1 MKVEKTMDT
10 IYLEEILEQKL
21 KDIPS
26 THKVGNLIKEKEIKE
41 WLISPQEVIIE
52 ALTYSI
58 TDQTLNRIIKA
69 IQKGIIED
77 LLYLKND
84 LILFTNYAIYI
95 YDNSLTPSQTI
106 EWWRTETVKYDRG
119 YFKFVDHFGSIIGT
133 IQASRFFPPTT
144 DEENSY
150 IYFAENLTNVA
161 FIATN
166 PLELVEKNKYE
177 DALKLIDFYIAIKP
191 TMELFSNRALIY
203 YYKTEKTPKNIKGLQ
218 KALTQIEITLEQ
230 YKENKECWKLN
241 KYKGHILEL
250 MGKIT
255 DSRNAYMEALV
266 EAPEEQ
272 KYKLQN
278 MIRELEETH
287 ADYWDNYVLK
297 VPYKERKYIMLV
309 EDSKIK
315 NCAVSGITI
324 FNSSNVPNCINF
336 YDNMPLNNELYVGH
350 PYNPSVYIPY
360 NQAEDILFQDKIQEF
375 CYILQQLGAEE
386 ITITCLKGQKI
397 NETNNKKEELE
408 VAANAGRF
416 GNASLNI
423 DSSTS
428 NLMDRT
434 SHEQYDVKYV
444 YDPIDMPE
452 MPSETIWYQNQPK
465 WQRLVQSRIDGNTLE
480 YTECISSKLTFFTSS
495 SEKEDIKAKLKV
507 LMANIEGR
515 SYEEEEKQLKEET
528 ETIWRVSVKFRSKK
542 LLQEKSL
549 SRNTISST
557 LTDKEKEFLN
567 EVRFCIE
574 DDGIIDN
581 SEQIFL
587 NKTKEKLG
595 LTEERAKELQESI
608 LKPQFTE
615 NEKEY
620 INALSELMI
629 DGQIP
634 ESAQRIVERFRN
646 LYEID
651 EQRAN
656 EIEKK
661 YAHGL

>member
-1 MKVEKTMDT
+1 MGGIEISKEDIRNTKER
-10 IYLEEILEQKL
+10 LGPKEE
-21 KDIPS
+21 
-26 THKVGNLIKEKEIKE
+26 
-41 WLISPQEVIIE
+41 
-52 ALTYSI
+52 
-58 TDQTLNRIIKA
+58 IIKA
-69 IQKGIIED
+69 FG
-77 LLYLKND
+77 LNLFSFSVSL
-84 LILFTNYAIYI
+84 LFTNYAIYI
-95 YDNSLTPSQTI
+95 KDIQNKTEDIIRWWEITKVSYENEHFMFFNSEGKNFKNINVRTFFPKEISIYTGVGFSMVLTSVASIAPNPLQLAQENKYSEAIEAVNYYITI
-106 EWWRTETVKYDRG
+106 ESSIELYVTRAFIYYDR
-119 YFKFVDHFGSIIGT
+119 
-133 IQASRFFPPTT
+133 
-144 DEENSY
+144 
-150 IYFAENLTNVA
+150 
-161 FIATN
+161 
-166 PLELVEKNKYE
+166 
-177 DALKLIDFYIAIKP
+177 AIK
-191 TMELFSNRALIY
+191 SNDNKNLLQEALTEI
-203 YYKTEKTPKNIKGLQ
+203 EKTIDHCKDH
-218 KALTQIEITLEQ
+218 E
-230 YKENKECWKLN
+230 ECWKLH

-250 MGKIT
+250 MDKIT
-255 DSRNAYMEALV
+255 DSRNAYMRSLA

-278 MIRELEETH
+278 MIREFEEAN
-287 ADYWDNYVLK
+287 ADLWDNYILR

-309 EDSKIK
+309 EDSNIK
-315 NCAVSGITI
+315 KCAVSGITI

-386 ITITCLKGQKI
+386 ITITSLKGRKI

-465 WQRLVQSRIDGNTLE
+465 WQRLAQSRIDGNTLE

-515 SYEEEEKQLKEET
+515 SYEEEEKQLREET

-542 LLQEKSL
+542 LLQEKSQ

-557 LTDKEKEFLN
+557 LTYKEKEFLN

-587 NKTKEKLG
+587 NKTREKLG
-595 LTEERAKELQESI
+595 LTEERAKELQESL

-620 INALSELMI
+620 INALSELMT

>member
-1 MKVEKTMDT
+1 MDT
-10 IYLEEILEQKL
+10 TSLTKRLKIEIDGCPSLGGNEISKEDIRNTKERLGPKEE
-21 KDIPS
+21 
-26 THKVGNLIKEKEIKE
+26 
-41 WLISPQEVIIE
+41 
-52 ALTYSI
+52 
-58 TDQTLNRIIKA
+58 IIKA
-69 IQKGIIED
+69 FG
-77 LLYLKND
+77 LNLFSFSVSL
-84 LILFTNYAIYI
+84 LFTNYAIYI
-95 YDNSLTPSQTI
+95 KDIQNKTEDIIRWWEITKVSYENEHFMFFNSEGKNFKNINVRTFFPKEISIYTGVGFSGDLTSVASIAPNPLQLAQENKYSEAIEAVNYYITI
-106 EWWRTETVKYDRG
+106 ES
-119 YFKFVDHFGSIIGT
+119 SIELYVT
-133 IQASRFFPPTT
+133 R
-144 DEENSY
+144 
-150 IYFAENLTNVA
+150 A
-161 FIATN
+161 FIYYD
-166 PLELVEKNKYE
+166 K
-177 DALKLIDFYIAIKP
+177 AIK
-191 TMELFSNRALIY
+191 SNDNKNLLQEALTEI
-203 YYKTEKTPKNIKGLQ
+203 EKTIDYCKDH
-218 KALTQIEITLEQ
+218 E
-230 YKENKECWKLN
+230 ECWKLH
-241 KYKGHILEL
+241 KYKGHLLEL

-255 DSRNAYMEALV
+255 DSRNAYMKSLA

-272 KYKLQN
+272 KYELQN
-278 MIRELEETH
+278 RTTKLEEAN
-287 ADYWDNYVLK
+287 ADLWDNYILR

-386 ITITCLKGQKI
+386 ITITSLKGRKV
-397 NETNNKKEELE
+397 NEINNKKEELE

-444 YDPIDMPE
+444 YDPIDMPKV
-452 MPSETIWYQNQPK
+452 PSETIWYQNQSK
-465 WQRLVQSRIDGNTLE
+465 WQSIALSRIEGNTLE
-480 YTECISSKLTFFTSS
+480 CNECISSKSISFTTS

-515 SYEEEEKQLKEET
+515 SYKEEEKQLKEET

-542 LLQEKSL
+542 LLQEKSQ

-557 LTDKEKEFLN
+557 LTDTEKEFLN

-574 DDGIIDN
+574 DDGVIDN

-587 NKTKEKLG
+587 NKTREKFG
-595 LTEERAKELQESI
+595 LTEERAKELQESL

>member
-1 MKVEKTMDT
+1 MDVT
-10 IYLEEILEQKL
+10 
-21 KDIPS
+21 S
-26 THKVGNLIKEKEIKE
+26 LIKRLKLEIDGWPSFGGEKVNATDSLFKE
-41 WLISPQEVIIE
+41 AVDWKFSSREDVIGFFITNHSVLL
-52 ALTYSI
+52 LTS
-58 TDQTLNRIIKA
+58 
-69 IQKGIIED
+69 
-77 LLYLKND
+77 
-84 LILFTNYAIYI
+84 YAIYI
-95 YDNSLTPSQTI
+95 SEEKSEDDIIKWWEITKVSYENEHFMFFNSEGKNFKNINIRTFFPKGASMSTGVCFSEGLTSVASIAPNPLQLAQENKYSEATEAINYYITI
-106 EWWRTETVKYDRG
+106 DSSIELYVIRAFICYDRAI
-119 YFKFVDHFGSIIGT
+119 KSND
-133 IQASRFFPPTT
+133 
-144 DEENSY
+144 N
-150 IYFAENLTNVA
+150 ENL
-161 FIATN
+161 
-166 PLELVEKNKYE
+166 LQE
-177 DALKLIDFYIAIKP
+177 
-191 TMELFSNRALIY
+191 ALIEI
-203 YYKTEKTPKNIKGLQ
+203 EKTIDHCKDH
-218 KALTQIEITLEQ
+218 
-230 YKENKECWKLN
+230 KECWELH

-250 MGKIT
+250 MGKT
-255 DSRNAYMEALV
+255 TNSRNAYMKSLA

-272 KYKLQN
+272 KYELQN
-278 MIRELEETH
+278 RITKLEEAN
-287 ADYWDNYVLK
+287 ADLWDNYILR

-336 YDNMPLNNELYVGH
+336 YDNMPLSNELYVGH

-386 ITITCLKGQKI
+386 ITITSLKGQKI

-434 SHEQYDVKYV
+434 SHEQYDIKYV

-465 WQRLVQSRIDGNTLE
+465 WQRLAQSRIDGNTLE

-507 LMANIEGR
+507 LMANIEGK

-557 LTDKEKEFLN
+557 LTEKEKEFLN

-587 NKTKEKLG
+587 NKTREKFG
-595 LTEERAKELQESI
+595 LTEERAKELQESL

-634 ESAQRIVERFRN
+634 ESAQRIIERYRK
-646 LYEID
+646 LYEVSS
-651 EQRAN
+651 QRAEELELYIN
-656 EIEKK
+656 IK
-661 YAHGL
+661 

>member
-1 MKVEKTMDT
+1 MDT
-10 IYLEEILEQKL
+10 TSLTKRLKIEIDGWPSLGGIEISKEDIRNTKERLGPKEE
-21 KDIPS
+21 
-26 THKVGNLIKEKEIKE
+26 
-41 WLISPQEVIIE
+41 
-52 ALTYSI
+52 
-58 TDQTLNRIIKA
+58 IIKA
-69 IQKGIIED
+69 FG
-77 LLYLKND
+77 LNLFSFSVSL
-84 LILFTNYAIYI
+84 LFTNYAIYI
-95 YDNSLTPSQTI
+95 KDIQNKTEDIIRWWEITKVSYENEHFMFFNSEGKNFKNINVRTFFPKEISIYTGVGFSMVLTSVASIAPNPLQLAQENKYSEAIEAVNYYITI
-106 EWWRTETVKYDRG
+106 ESSIELYVTRAFIYYDR
-119 YFKFVDHFGSIIGT
+119 
-133 IQASRFFPPTT
+133 
-144 DEENSY
+144 
-150 IYFAENLTNVA
+150 
-161 FIATN
+161 
-166 PLELVEKNKYE
+166 
-177 DALKLIDFYIAIKP
+177 AIK
-191 TMELFSNRALIY
+191 SNDNKNLLQEALTEI
-203 YYKTEKTPKNIKGLQ
+203 EKTIDHCKDH
-218 KALTQIEITLEQ
+218 E
-230 YKENKECWKLN
+230 ECWKLH

-250 MGKIT
+250 MDKIT
-255 DSRNAYMEALV
+255 DSRNAYMRSLA

-278 MIRELEETH
+278 MIREFEEAN
-287 ADYWDNYVLK
+287 ADLWDNYILR

-386 ITITCLKGQKI
+386 ITITSLKGRKI
-397 NETNNKKEELE
+397 NETNNKKEEVE

-444 YDPIDMPE
+444 YDPIDMPKV
-452 MPSETIWYQNQPK
+452 PSETIWYQNQPK
-465 WQRLVQSRIDGNTLE
+465 WQRIVQSRIDGNTLE
-480 YTECISSKLTFFTSS
+480 WTECISSKLKFFTSS

-515 SYEEEEKQLKEET
+515 SYKEEEKQLKEET

-542 LLQEKSL
+542 LLQEKSQ

-557 LTDKEKEFLN
+557 LTDTEKEFLN

-574 DDGIIDN
+574 DDGVIDN

-587 NKTKEKLG
+587 NKTREKFG
-595 LTEERAKELQESI
+595 LTEERAKELQESL

>member
-1 MKVEKTMDT
+1 MNTTSLTKRLKIEIDGWPSLGGNEISKEDIRNTKER
-10 IYLEEILEQKL
+10 LGPKEE
-21 KDIPS
+21 
-26 THKVGNLIKEKEIKE
+26 
-41 WLISPQEVIIE
+41 
-52 ALTYSI
+52 
-58 TDQTLNRIIKA
+58 IIKA
-69 IQKGIIED
+69 FG
-77 LLYLKND
+77 LNLFSFSVSL
-84 LILFTNYAIYI
+84 LFTNYAIYI
-95 YDNSLTPSQTI
+95 KDIQNKTEDIIRWWEITKVSYENEHFMFFNSEGKNFKNI
-106 EWWRTETVKYDRG
+106 NVRT
-119 YFKFVDHFGSIIGT
+119 
-133 IQASRFFPPTT
+133 FFPKEISIYTGVGFSGDLTSVASIAPNPLQLAQ
-144 DEENSY
+144 ENKYSEAIEAVNYY
-150 IYFAENLTNVA
+150 ITIKSSIELYVTRA
-161 FIATN
+161 FIYYD
-166 PLELVEKNKYE
+166 K
-177 DALKLIDFYIAIKP
+177 AIK
-191 TMELFSNRALIY
+191 SNDNKNLLQEALTEI
-203 YYKTEKTPKNIKGLQ
+203 EKTIDYCKDH
-218 KALTQIEITLEQ
+218 E
-230 YKENKECWKLN
+230 ECWKLH
-241 KYKGHILEL
+241 KYKGHLLEL

-255 DSRNAYMEALV
+255 DSRNAYMKSLA

-272 KYKLQN
+272 KYELQN
-278 MIRELEETH
+278 RTTKLEEAN
-287 ADYWDNYVLK
+287 ADLWDNYILR

-386 ITITCLKGQKI
+386 ITITSLKGRKI
-397 NETNNKKEELE
+397 NETNNKKEEVE

-444 YDPIDMPE
+444 YDPIDMPKV
-452 MPSETIWYQNQPK
+452 PSETIWYQNQPK
-465 WQRLVQSRIDGNTLE
+465 WQRIVQSRIDGNTLE
-480 YTECISSKLTFFTSS
+480 WTECISSKLKFFTSS

-515 SYEEEEKQLKEET
+515 SYKEEEKQLKEET

-542 LLQEKSL
+542 LLQEKSQ

-557 LTDKEKEFLN
+557 LTDTEKEFLN

-574 DDGIIDN
+574 DDGVIDN

-587 NKTKEKLG
+587 NKTREKFG
-595 LTEERAKELQESI
+595 LTEERAKELQESL

>member
-1 MKVEKTMDT
+1 MLKNCKLQIMDT
-10 IYLEEILEQKL
+10 TSLTKRLKIEIDGWPSLGGIEISKEDIRNTKERLGPKEE
-21 KDIPS
+21 
-26 THKVGNLIKEKEIKE
+26 
-41 WLISPQEVIIE
+41 
-52 ALTYSI
+52 
-58 TDQTLNRIIKA
+58 IIKA
-69 IQKGIIED
+69 FRPFFFVS
-77 LLYLKND
+77 
-84 LILFTNYAIYI
+84 ILFTNYAIYI
-95 YDNSLTPSQTI
+95 IDILNNTEDIIRWWEITKVSYENEHFMFFNSEGKNFKSINVGIFFPKGISISTGVDISEGLTSVASIANPLQLAQENKYSEAIEAVNYYITI
-106 EWWRTETVKYDRG
+106 DSSIELYVIRAFIHYDRAI
-119 YFKFVDHFGSIIGT
+119 KSND
-133 IQASRFFPPTT
+133 
-144 DEENSY
+144 N
-150 IYFAENLTNVA
+150 ENL
-161 FIATN
+161 
-166 PLELVEKNKYE
+166 LQE
-177 DALKLIDFYIAIKP
+177 ALTEI
-191 TMELFSNRALIY
+191 
-203 YYKTEKTPKNIKGLQ
+203 EKTIDHCKNH
-218 KALTQIEITLEQ
+218 
-230 YKENKECWKLN
+230 KECWELH

-250 MGKIT
+250 MGKT
-255 DSRNAYMEALV
+255 TNSRNAYMKSLA

-272 KYKLQN
+272 KYELQN
-278 MIRELEETH
+278 RITKLEKANT
-287 ADYWDNYVLK
+287 DLWNNYVLK

-324 FNSSNVPNCINF
+324 FKSSNVPDCINF

-386 ITITCLKGQKI
+386 ITITSLKGRKI

-444 YDPIDMPE
+444 YDPIDMPKV
-452 MPSETIWYQNQPK
+452 PSETIWYQNQPK
-465 WQRLVQSRIDGNTLE
+465 WQRLAQSRIDGNTLE

-515 SYEEEEKQLKEET
+515 SYEEEEKQLREET
-528 ETIWRVSVKFRSKK
+528 ETIWRVSVKFRSKN
-542 LLQEKSL
+542 LLQEKSQ

-557 LTDKEKEFLN
+557 LTYKEKEFLN

-587 NKTKEKLG
+587 NKTREKLG
-595 LTEERAKELQESI
+595 LTEERAKELKESL

-651 EQRAN
+651 KQRAN

>member
-1 MKVEKTMDT
+1 MDT
-10 IYLEEILEQKL
+10 TSLTKRLKIEIDGWPSLGGIEISKEDIRNTKERLGPKEE
-21 KDIPS
+21 
-26 THKVGNLIKEKEIKE
+26 
-41 WLISPQEVIIE
+41 
-52 ALTYSI
+52 
-58 TDQTLNRIIKA
+58 IIKA
-69 IQKGIIED
+69 FG
-77 LLYLKND
+77 LNLFSFSVSL
-84 LILFTNYAIYI
+84 LFTNYAIYI
-95 YDNSLTPSQTI
+95 KDIQNKTEDIIRWWEITKVSYENEHFMFFNSEGKNFKNINARTFFPKEISIYTGVGFSMVLTSVASIAPNPLQLAQENKYSEAIEAVNYYITI
-106 EWWRTETVKYDRG
+106 ESSIELYVTRAFIYYDR
-119 YFKFVDHFGSIIGT
+119 
-133 IQASRFFPPTT
+133 
-144 DEENSY
+144 
-150 IYFAENLTNVA
+150 
-161 FIATN
+161 
-166 PLELVEKNKYE
+166 
-177 DALKLIDFYIAIKP
+177 AIK
-191 TMELFSNRALIY
+191 SNDNKNLLQEALTEI
-203 YYKTEKTPKNIKGLQ
+203 EKTIDHCKDH
-218 KALTQIEITLEQ
+218 E
-230 YKENKECWKLN
+230 ECWKLH

-250 MGKIT
+250 MDKIT
-255 DSRNAYMEALV
+255 DSRNAYMRSLA

-278 MIRELEETH
+278 MIREFEEAN
-287 ADYWDNYVLK
+287 ADLWDNYILR

-309 EDSKIK
+309 EDSNIK
-315 NCAVSGITI
+315 KCAVSGITI

-386 ITITCLKGQKI
+386 ITITSLKGRKI

-465 WQRLVQSRIDGNTLE
+465 WQRLAQSRIDGNTLE

-542 LLQEKSL
+542 LLQKD
-549 SRNTISST
+549 T
-557 LTDKEKEFLN
+557 LPQPNSVTAITNNEDEFLN
-567 EVRFCIE
+567 EVRFCLD
-574 DDGIIDN
+574 DDGIID
-581 SEQIFL
+581 SEEQVYL
-587 NKTKEKLG
+587 DKVSQKLG
-595 LTEERAKELQESI
+595 LPQTKAQELQNSLI
-608 LKPQFTE
+608 SPQITD
-615 NEKEY
+615 NEKKY
-620 INALSELMI
+620 IEAISELTI
-629 DGQIP
+629 DGKIP
-634 ESAQRIVERFRN
+634 SSSLRIVERYRK
-646 LYEID
+646 LYEVSS
-651 EQRAN
+651 QRAEELELYIN
-656 EIEKK
+656 LK
-661 YAHGL
+661 

>member
-1 MKVEKTMDT
+1 MDT
-10 IYLEEILEQKL
+10 TSLTKRLRIEI
-21 KDIPS
+21 DGWPS
-26 THKVGNLIKEKEIKE
+26 FGGKKVNATDSLFKEAVDWKFSSRED
-41 WLISPQEVIIE
+41 VIGFFITNHSVLL
-52 ALTYSI
+52 LTS
-58 TDQTLNRIIKA
+58 
-69 IQKGIIED
+69 
-77 LLYLKND
+77 
-84 LILFTNYAIYI
+84 YAIYI
-95 YDNSLTPSQTI
+95 SEEESEDDIIKWWEITKVCYENEHFMFFNSEGKNLKNINVRTFFPKGASMSTGVCFSEGLTSVASIAPNPLQLAQENKYSEATEAVNYYITI
-106 EWWRTETVKYDRG
+106 DSSIELYVIRAFICYDRAI
-119 YFKFVDHFGSIIGT
+119 KSND
-133 IQASRFFPPTT
+133 
-144 DEENSY
+144 N
-150 IYFAENLTNVA
+150 ENL
-161 FIATN
+161 
-166 PLELVEKNKYE
+166 LQE
-177 DALKLIDFYIAIKP
+177 
-191 TMELFSNRALIY
+191 ALIEI
-203 YYKTEKTPKNIKGLQ
+203 EKTIDHCKDH
-218 KALTQIEITLEQ
+218 
-230 YKENKECWKLN
+230 KECWELH

-250 MGKIT
+250 MGKT
-255 DSRNAYMEALV
+255 TNSRNAYMKSLA

-272 KYKLQN
+272 KYELQN
-278 MIRELEETH
+278 RITSLEKANT
-287 ADYWDNYVLK
+287 DLWDNYILR

-360 NQAEDILFQDKIQEF
+360 NQAEDILFQDKIQEL

-386 ITITCLKGQKI
+386 ITITSLKGRKI

-515 SYEEEEKQLKEET
+515 NYEEEEKQLREET

-542 LLQEKSL
+542 LLQKD
-549 SRNTISST
+549 T
-557 LTDKEKEFLN
+557 LPQPNSVTALTNNEDEFLN
-567 EVRFCIE
+567 EVRFCLD
-574 DDGIIDN
+574 DDGIID
-581 SEQIFL
+581 SEEQGYL
-587 NKTKEKLG
+587 DKVSQKLG
-595 LTEERAKELQESI
+595 LPQTKAQELQNSLI
-608 LKPQFTE
+608 SPQITD
-615 NEKEY
+615 NERKY
-620 INALSELMI
+620 IEAISELTI
-629 DGQIP
+629 DGKIP
-634 ESAQRIVERFRN
+634 SSSLRIVERYRK
-646 LYEID
+646 LYEVSS
-651 EQRAN
+651 QRAEELELYIN
-656 EIEKK
+656 K
-661 YAHGL
+661 

>member
-1 MKVEKTMDT
+1 MDT
-10 IYLEEILEQKL
+10 TSLTKRLKIEIDGWPSLGGNEISKEDIRNTKERLGPKEE
-21 KDIPS
+21 
-26 THKVGNLIKEKEIKE
+26 
-41 WLISPQEVIIE
+41 
-52 ALTYSI
+52 
-58 TDQTLNRIIKA
+58 IIKA
-69 IQKGIIED
+69 FG
-77 LLYLKND
+77 LNLFSFSVSL
-84 LILFTNYAIYI
+84 LFTNYAIYI
-95 YDNSLTPSQTI
+95 KDIQNKTEDIIRWWEITKVSYENEHFMFFNSEGKNFKNINARTFFPKEISIYTGVGFSGDLTSVASIAPNPLQLAQENKYSEAIEAVNYYITI
-106 EWWRTETVKYDRG
+106 ES
-119 YFKFVDHFGSIIGT
+119 SIELYVT
-133 IQASRFFPPTT
+133 R
-144 DEENSY
+144 
-150 IYFAENLTNVA
+150 A
-161 FIATN
+161 FIYYD
-166 PLELVEKNKYE
+166 K
-177 DALKLIDFYIAIKP
+177 AIK
-191 TMELFSNRALIY
+191 SNDNKNLLQEALTEI
-203 YYKTEKTPKNIKGLQ
+203 EKTIDYCKDH
-218 KALTQIEITLEQ
+218 E
-230 YKENKECWKLN
+230 ECWKLH

-255 DSRNAYMEALV
+255 DSRNAYMKSLA

-272 KYKLQN
+272 KYELQN
-278 MIRELEETH
+278 RTTKLEEAN
-287 ADYWDNYVLK
+287 ADLWDNYILR

-386 ITITCLKGQKI
+386 ITITSLKGRKI
-397 NETNNKKEELE
+397 NETNNKKEEVE

-444 YDPIDMPE
+444 YDPIDMPKV
-452 MPSETIWYQNQPK
+452 PSETIWYQNQPK
-465 WQRLVQSRIDGNTLE
+465 WQRIVQSRIDGNTLE
-480 YTECISSKLTFFTSS
+480 WTECISSKLKFFTSS

-515 SYEEEEKQLKEET
+515 SYKEEEKQLKEET

-542 LLQEKSL
+542 LLQEKSQ

-557 LTDKEKEFLN
+557 LTDTEKEFLN

-574 DDGIIDN
+574 DDGA
-581 SEQIFL
+581 QVQHR
-587 NKTKEKLG
+587 T
-595 LTEERAKELQESI
+595 A
-608 LKPQFTE
+608 
-615 NEKEY
+615 
-620 INALSELMI
+620 
-629 DGQIP
+629 IP
-634 ESAQRIVERFRN
+634 SAGV
-646 LYEID
+646 
-651 EQRAN
+651 A
-656 EIEKK
+656 
-661 YAHGL
+661 

>member
-1 MKVEKTMDT
+1 MDT
-10 IYLEEILEQKL
+10 IYFQELLEQTL
-21 KDIPS
+21 EDIPS
-26 THKVGNLIKEKEIKE
+26 TFKIGKNIKENETIE
-41 WLISPQEVIIE
+41 WLSSTQEVIIE
-52 ALTYSI
+52 AFRDPNTFLSLNSI
-58 TDQTLNRIIKA
+58 MTA
-69 IQKGIIED
+69 HQKCIIESLD
-77 LLYLKND
+77 LLKKN

-95 YDNSLTPSQTI
+95 YDNSLKISQTI

-133 IQASRFFPPTT
+133 IQASRLFPPTP

-150 IYFAENLTNVA
+150 KYFAEGFTNVA
-161 FIATN
+161 FIAPN
-166 PLELVEKNKYE
+166 PLEIAEKNKYE
-177 DALKLIDFYIAIKP
+177 YALKLIDLYIGIKP
-191 TMELFSNRALIY
+191 TIENYICRALIY
-203 YYKTEKTPKNIKGLQ
+203 YYKTGKTSKNIEELQ
-218 KALTQIEITLEQ
+218 KVLSLIEIALE
-230 YKENKECWKLN
+230 ENKECWKLH
-241 KYKGHILEL
+241 KYKGQILEL
-250 MGKIT
+250 MEKIIA
-255 DSRNAYMEALV
+255 SRNAYMESLV
-266 EAPEEQ
+266 KAPKDQ
-272 KYKLQN
+272 KYELQKK
-278 MIRELEETH
+278 ITELEEANT
-287 ADYWDNYVLK
+287 DLWDNYVLK

-386 ITITCLKGQKI
+386 ITITSLKGRKV
-397 NETNNKKEELE
+397 NEINNKKEELE

-444 YDPIDMPE
+444 YDPIDMPKV
-452 MPSETIWYQNQPK
+452 PSETIWYQNQSK
-465 WQRLVQSRIDGNTLE
+465 WQSIALSRIEGNTLE
-480 YTECISSKLTFFTSS
+480 CNECISSKSISFTTS

-515 SYEEEEKQLKEET
+515 IYEEEEKQLREET

-542 LLQEKSL
+542 LLQKD
-549 SRNTISST
+549 T
-557 LTDKEKEFLN
+557 LPQPNSATALTNNEEEFLN
-567 EVRFCIE
+567 EVRFCL
-574 DDGIIDN
+574 DNDGIID
-581 SEQIFL
+581 SEEQVYL
-587 NKTKEKLG
+587 DKVSQKLG
-595 LTEERAKELQESI
+595 LTQTKAQELQNSLI
-608 LKPQFTE
+608 SPQLTD

-620 INALSELMI
+620 IETISKLTI
-629 DGQIP
+629 DGKIP
-634 ESAQRIVERFRN
+634 PSSQRIVERYRE
-646 LYEID
+646 LYKVSS
-651 EQRAN
+651 QRAEELELYIN
-656 EIEKK
+656 K
-661 YAHGL
+661 

>member
-1 MKVEKTMDT
+1 MDT
-10 IYLEEILEQKL
+10 TLLTKRLKIEIDGWPSLGGLEASKEDIRNIKEILGSKQ
-21 KDIPS
+21 D
-26 THKVGNLIKEKEIKE
+26 
-41 WLISPQEVIIE
+41 
-52 ALTYSI
+52 
-58 TDQTLNRIIKA
+58 IIKVFS
-69 IQKGIIED
+69 
-77 LLYLKND
+77 LYNTSLSHNH
-84 LILFTNYAIYI
+84 LFFTNYAIYI
-95 YDNSLTPSQTI
+95 RDIRHKTRDIIRWWEITKVSYENEHFMFFNSEGKIFKNINVRTFFPTEISISTGVCFSEGLTSVASIAPNPLQLAQENKYSEATEAINYYITI
-106 EWWRTETVKYDRG
+106 DSSIELYVTRVFIHYDR
-119 YFKFVDHFGSIIGT
+119 
-133 IQASRFFPPTT
+133 
-144 DEENSY
+144 
-150 IYFAENLTNVA
+150 
-161 FIATN
+161 
-166 PLELVEKNKYE
+166 
-177 DALKLIDFYIAIKP
+177 AIK
-191 TMELFSNRALIY
+191 SNDD
-203 YYKTEKTPKNIKGLQ
+203 EKLLQ
-218 KALTQIEITLEQ
+218 EALTEIEITIDYCKDHE
-230 YKENKECWKLN
+230 ECWKLH

-250 MGKIT
+250 MGKIN
-255 DSRNAYMEALV
+255 DSRNAYIKSLA

-272 KYKLQN
+272 KYELQN
-278 MIRELEETH
+278 RITSLEKANT
-287 ADYWDNYVLK
+287 DLWDNYVLK
-297 VPYKERKYIMLV
+297 VPYKERKYIMLI

-336 YDNMPLNNELYVGH
+336 YENMPLNNELYVGH

-386 ITITCLKGQKI
+386 ITITSLKGREV
-397 NETNNKKEELE
+397 NEINNKKEELE

-444 YDPIDMPE
+444 YDPIDMPKV
-452 MPSETIWYQNQPK
+452 PSETIWYQNQPK
-465 WQRLVQSRIDGNTLE
+465 WQRIVQSRIDGNTLE
-480 YTECISSKLTFFTSS
+480 WTECISSKLKFFTSS

-515 SYEEEEKQLKEET
+515 SYKEEEKQLKEET

-542 LLQEKSL
+542 LLQEKSQ

-557 LTDKEKEFLN
+557 LTDTEKEFLN

-574 DDGIIDN
+574 DDGVIDN

-587 NKTKEKLG
+587 NKTREKFG
-595 LTEERAKELQESI
+595 LTEERAKELQESL

>member
-1 MKVEKTMDT
+1 MDT
-10 IYLEEILEQKL
+10 TSLTKRLKIEIDGWPSLGGGLEASKEHIRKIKEILGL
-21 KDIPS
+21 KQD
-26 THKVGNLIKEKEIKE
+26 
-41 WLISPQEVIIE
+41 
-52 ALTYSI
+52 
-58 TDQTLNRIIKA
+58 IIKA
-69 IQKGIIED
+69 IP
-77 LLYLKND
+77 LL
-84 LILFTNYAIYI
+84 LIPTPFFTNYAIYI
-95 YDNSLTPSQTI
+95 RDMLHETPDIIRWWEITKVSYENEHFMFFNSEGKNFKNINVRIFFPKEISKSTGVGFSESLTSVASIAPNPLQLAQENKYSEAIEAVNYYITI
-106 EWWRTETVKYDRG
+106 ESSIELYVTRAFIYYDR
-119 YFKFVDHFGSIIGT
+119 
-133 IQASRFFPPTT
+133 
-144 DEENSY
+144 
-150 IYFAENLTNVA
+150 
-161 FIATN
+161 
-166 PLELVEKNKYE
+166 
-177 DALKLIDFYIAIKP
+177 AIK
-191 TMELFSNRALIY
+191 SNDNKNLLQEALTEI
-203 YYKTEKTPKNIKGLQ
+203 EKTIDHCKDH
-218 KALTQIEITLEQ
+218 E
-230 YKENKECWKLN
+230 ECWKLH

-255 DSRNAYMEALV
+255 DSRKAYMKSLA

-272 KYKLQN
+272 KYELQN
-278 MIRELEETH
+278 MIRELEEAN
-287 ADYWDNYVLK
+287 ADLWDNYILR

-309 EDSKIK
+309 EDSNIK
-315 NCAVSGITI
+315 KCAVSGITI

-386 ITITCLKGQKI
+386 ITITSLKGRKI

-434 SHEQYDVKYV
+434 SHEQYDIKYV

-587 NKTKEKLG
+587 NKTREKFG
-595 LTEERAKELQESI
+595 LTEERAKELQESL

-634 ESAQRIVERFRN
+634 ESAQRIVERLRN

-651 EQRAN
+651 KQRAN

>member
-1 MKVEKTMDT
+1 MDT
-10 IYLEEILEQKL
+10 TSLTKRLKIEIDGWPSLGGLEASKEDIRNIKEILGPKQ
-21 KDIPS
+21 D
-26 THKVGNLIKEKEIKE
+26 
-41 WLISPQEVIIE
+41 
-52 ALTYSI
+52 
-58 TDQTLNRIIKA
+58 IIKVFSLYNT
-69 IQKGIIED
+69 
-77 LLYLKND
+77 LLIHNHLF
-84 LILFTNYAIYI
+84 FTNYAIYI
-95 YDNSLTPSQTI
+95 RDIRHKTRDIIRWWEITKVSYENEYFMFFNSEGKNFKNINVRTFFPKEISISTGVCFSEGLTSVASIAPNPLQLAQENKYSEAIEAINYYITI
-106 EWWRTETVKYDRG
+106 DSSIELYVTRAFIYYDR
-119 YFKFVDHFGSIIGT
+119 
-133 IQASRFFPPTT
+133 
-144 DEENSY
+144 
-150 IYFAENLTNVA
+150 
-161 FIATN
+161 
-166 PLELVEKNKYE
+166 
-177 DALKLIDFYIAIKP
+177 AIK
-191 TMELFSNRALIY
+191 SNDNKNLLQEALIEI
-203 YYKTEKTPKNIKGLQ
+203 EKTIDHCKDH
-218 KALTQIEITLEQ
+218 E
-230 YKENKECWKLN
+230 ECWKLH

-250 MGKIT
+250 MDKTT
-255 DSRNAYMEALV
+255 DSRNAYMKSLA

-272 KYKLQN
+272 KYELQN
-278 MIRELEETH
+278 RITKLEETNT
-287 ADYWDNYVLK
+287 DLWDNYVLK

-350 PYNPSVYIPY
+350 PYSPSVYIPY

-386 ITITCLKGQKI
+386 ITITSLKGRKI

-444 YDPIDMPE
+444 YDPIDMPKV
-452 MPSETIWYQNQPK
+452 PSETIWYQNQPK
-465 WQRLVQSRIDGNTLE
+465 WQRLAQSRIDGNTLE

-515 SYEEEEKQLKEET
+515 SYEEEEKQLREET
-528 ETIWRVSVKFRSKK
+528 ETIWRVSVKFRSKN
-542 LLQEKSL
+542 LLQEKSQ

-557 LTDKEKEFLN
+557 LTYKEKEFLN

-587 NKTKEKLG
+587 NKTREKLG
-595 LTEERAKELQESI
+595 LTEERAKELQESL

-656 EIEKK
+656 EIEKRLL
-661 YAHGL
+661 YEP

>member
-1 MKVEKTMDT
+1 MDT
-10 IYLEEILEQKL
+10 TSLTKRLKIEIDGWPSLGGIEISKEDIRNTKERLGPKEE
-21 KDIPS
+21 
-26 THKVGNLIKEKEIKE
+26 
-41 WLISPQEVIIE
+41 
-52 ALTYSI
+52 
-58 TDQTLNRIIKA
+58 IIKA
-69 IQKGIIED
+69 FRPFFFVS
-77 LLYLKND
+77 
-84 LILFTNYAIYI
+84 ILFTNYAIYI
-95 YDNSLTPSQTI
+95 IDILNNTEDIIRWWEITKVSYENEHFMFFNSEGKNFKSINVGIFFPKGISISTGVDISEGLTSVASIANPLQLAQENKYSEAIEAVNYYITI
-106 EWWRTETVKYDRG
+106 DSSIELYVIRAFIHYDRAI
-119 YFKFVDHFGSIIGT
+119 KSND
-133 IQASRFFPPTT
+133 
-144 DEENSY
+144 N
-150 IYFAENLTNVA
+150 ENL
-161 FIATN
+161 
-166 PLELVEKNKYE
+166 LQE
-177 DALKLIDFYIAIKP
+177 ALTEI
-191 TMELFSNRALIY
+191 
-203 YYKTEKTPKNIKGLQ
+203 EKTIDHCKNH
-218 KALTQIEITLEQ
+218 
-230 YKENKECWKLN
+230 KECWELH

-250 MGKIT
+250 MGKT
-255 DSRNAYMEALV
+255 TNSRNAYMKSLA

-272 KYKLQN
+272 KYELQN
-278 MIRELEETH
+278 RITKLEKANT
-287 ADYWDNYVLK
+287 DLWNNYVLK

-309 EDSKIK
+309 EDSNIK

-386 ITITCLKGQKI
+386 ITITSLKGRKV
-397 NETNNKKEELE
+397 NEINNKKEELE

-444 YDPIDMPE
+444 YDPINMPE

-515 SYEEEEKQLKEET
+515 SYEEEEKQLREET
-528 ETIWRVSVKFRSKK
+528 ETIWRVSVKFRSKN
-542 LLQEKSL
+542 LLQEKSQ

-557 LTDKEKEFLN
+557 LTYKEKEFLN

-574 DDGIIDN
+574 DDGIINN

-587 NKTKEKLG
+587 NKTREKLG

-646 LYEID
+646 HLYEID

-656 EIEKK
+656 EIEKRLL
-661 YAHGL
+661 YEP

>member
-1 MKVEKTMDT
+1 MDT
-10 IYLEEILEQKL
+10 TSLTKRLKIEIDGWLPLGGIEISKEEIR
-21 KDIPS
+21 DI
-26 THKVGNLIKEKEIKE
+26 KKE
-41 WLISPQEVIIE
+41 WNLGPKEDVIFRSLPLSFFIC
-52 ALTYSI
+52 L
-58 TDQTLNRIIKA
+58 RVPFVF
-69 IQKGIIED
+69 
-77 LLYLKND
+77 
-84 LILFTNYAIYI
+84 FTNYAIYI
-95 YDNSLTPSQTI
+95 KDILNKTEDIIRWWEITKVSYENEHFMFFNSEGKNFKSINVGIFFPKGISISTGVDISEGLTSVASIANPLQLAQENKYSEAIEAVNYYITI
-106 EWWRTETVKYDRG
+106 DSSIELYVIRAFIHYDRAI
-119 YFKFVDHFGSIIGT
+119 KSND
-133 IQASRFFPPTT
+133 
-144 DEENSY
+144 N
-150 IYFAENLTNVA
+150 ENL
-161 FIATN
+161 
-166 PLELVEKNKYE
+166 LQE
-177 DALKLIDFYIAIKP
+177 ALTEI
-191 TMELFSNRALIY
+191 
-203 YYKTEKTPKNIKGLQ
+203 EKTIDHCKNH
-218 KALTQIEITLEQ
+218 
-230 YKENKECWKLN
+230 KECWELH

-250 MGKIT
+250 MGKT
-255 DSRNAYMEALV
+255 TNSRNAYMKSLA

-272 KYKLQN
+272 KYELQN
-278 MIRELEETH
+278 RITKLEKANT
-287 ADYWDNYVLK
+287 DLWNNYVLK

-324 FNSSNVPNCINF
+324 FKSSNVPDCINF

-386 ITITCLKGQKI
+386 ITITSLKGRKI

-444 YDPIDMPE
+444 YDPIDMPKV
-452 MPSETIWYQNQPK
+452 PSETIWYQNQPK
-465 WQRLVQSRIDGNTLE
+465 WQRLAQSRIDGNTLE

-587 NKTKEKLG
+587 NKTREKFG
-595 LTEERAKELQESI
+595 LTEERAKELQESL

-634 ESAQRIVERFRN
+634 ESAQRIVERLRN

-651 EQRAN
+651 KQRAN

>member
-1 MKVEKTMDT
+1 MDT
-10 IYLEEILEQKL
+10 TSLTKRLKIEIDGWPSLGGIEISKEDIRNTKERLGPKEE
-21 KDIPS
+21 
-26 THKVGNLIKEKEIKE
+26 
-41 WLISPQEVIIE
+41 
-52 ALTYSI
+52 
-58 TDQTLNRIIKA
+58 IIKA
-69 IQKGIIED
+69 FG
-77 LLYLKND
+77 LNLFSFSVSL
-84 LILFTNYAIYI
+84 LFTNYAIYI
-95 YDNSLTPSQTI
+95 KDIQNKTEDIIRWWEITKVSYENEHFMFFNSEGKNFKNINVRTFFPKEISIYTGVGFSMVLTSVASIAPNPLQLAQENKYSEAIEAVNYYITI
-106 EWWRTETVKYDRG
+106 ESSIELYVTRAFIYYDR
-119 YFKFVDHFGSIIGT
+119 
-133 IQASRFFPPTT
+133 
-144 DEENSY
+144 
-150 IYFAENLTNVA
+150 
-161 FIATN
+161 
-166 PLELVEKNKYE
+166 
-177 DALKLIDFYIAIKP
+177 AIK
-191 TMELFSNRALIY
+191 SNDNKNLLQEALTEI
-203 YYKTEKTPKNIKGLQ
+203 EKTIDHCKDH
-218 KALTQIEITLEQ
+218 E
-230 YKENKECWKLN
+230 ECWKLH

-250 MGKIT
+250 MDKIT
-255 DSRNAYMEALV
+255 DSRNAYMRSLA

-278 MIRELEETH
+278 MIREFEEAN
-287 ADYWDNYVLK
+287 ADLWNNYVLK

-324 FNSSNVPNCINF
+324 FKSSNVPDCINF

-386 ITITCLKGQKI
+386 ITITSLKGRKI

-444 YDPIDMPE
+444 YDPINMPE
-452 MPSETIWYQNQPK
+452 MPSETLWYQNQPK

-515 SYEEEEKQLKEET
+515 IYEEEEKQLREET

-542 LLQEKSL
+542 LLQKD
-549 SRNTISST
+549 T
-557 LTDKEKEFLN
+557 LPQPNSATALTNNEDEFLN
-567 EVRFCIE
+567 EVRFCL
-574 DDGIIDN
+574 DNDGIID
-581 SEQIFL
+581 SEEQGYL
-587 NKTKEKLG
+587 DKVSQKLG
-595 LTEERAKELQESI
+595 LTQTKAQELQNSLI
-608 LKPQFTE
+608 SPQLTD

-620 INALSELMI
+620 IETISKLTI
-629 DGQIP
+629 DGKIP
-634 ESAQRIVERFRN
+634 PSSQRIVEKYRE
-646 LYEID
+646 LYKVSS
-651 EQRAN
+651 QRAEELELYIN
-656 EIEKK
+656 LK
-661 YAHGL
+661 

>member
-1 MKVEKTMDT
+1 MDT
-10 IYLEEILEQKL
+10 TSLTKRLKIEIDGWPSLGGNEISKEDIRNTKERLGPKEE
-21 KDIPS
+21 
-26 THKVGNLIKEKEIKE
+26 
-41 WLISPQEVIIE
+41 
-52 ALTYSI
+52 
-58 TDQTLNRIIKA
+58 IIKA
-69 IQKGIIED
+69 FG
-77 LLYLKND
+77 LNLFSFSVSL
-84 LILFTNYAIYI
+84 LFTNYAIYI
-95 YDNSLTPSQTI
+95 KDIQNKTEDIIRWWEITKVSYENEHFMFFNSEGKNFKNINVRTFFPKEISIYTGVGFSGDLTSVASIAPNPLQLAQENKYSEAIEAVNYYITI
-106 EWWRTETVKYDRG
+106 ES
-119 YFKFVDHFGSIIGT
+119 SIELYVT
-133 IQASRFFPPTT
+133 R
-144 DEENSY
+144 
-150 IYFAENLTNVA
+150 A
-161 FIATN
+161 FIYYD
-166 PLELVEKNKYE
+166 K
-177 DALKLIDFYIAIKP
+177 AIK
-191 TMELFSNRALIY
+191 SNDNKNLLQEALTEI
-203 YYKTEKTPKNIKGLQ
+203 EKTIDYCKDH
-218 KALTQIEITLEQ
+218 E
-230 YKENKECWKLN
+230 ECWKLH
-241 KYKGHILEL
+241 KYKGHLLEL

-255 DSRNAYMEALV
+255 DSRNAYMKSLA

-272 KYKLQN
+272 KYELQN
-278 MIRELEETH
+278 RTTKLEEAN
-287 ADYWDNYVLK
+287 ADLWDNYILR

-386 ITITCLKGQKI
+386 ITITSLKGRKI
-397 NETNNKKEELE
+397 NETNNKKEEVE

-444 YDPIDMPE
+444 YDPINMPE

-515 SYEEEEKQLKEET
+515 SYKEEEKQLKEET

-542 LLQEKSL
+542 LLQEKSQ

-557 LTDKEKEFLN
+557 LTDTEKEFLN

-574 DDGIIDN
+574 DDGVIDN

-587 NKTKEKLG
+587 NKTREKFG
-595 LTEERAKELQESI
+595 LTEERAKELQESL

>member
-1 MKVEKTMDT
+1 MDT
-10 IYLEEILEQKL
+10 TSLTKRLKIEIDGWPSLGGLEVSKEGIR
-21 KDIPS
+21 
-26 THKVGNLIKEKEIKE
+26 NIKERWNLGPKE
-41 WLISPQEVIIE
+41 
-52 ALTYSI
+52 
-58 TDQTLNRIIKA
+58 DIIKA
-69 IQKGIIED
+69 FRQFFMGEGNFD
-77 LLYLKND
+77 FLF
-84 LILFTNYAIYI
+84 FTNYAIYI
-95 YDNSLTPSQTI
+95 ENIL
-106 EWWRTETVKYDRG
+106 TETEDIIRWWEITKVSYENEHFMFFNSEGKNFKNINVRTFFPKEISISTGVDFSKGLTSVASIAPNPLQLAQENKYSEAIEAVNYYITIDSSIELYVIRAFICYDRAI
-119 YFKFVDHFGSIIGT
+119 KSND
-133 IQASRFFPPTT
+133 
-144 DEENSY
+144 N
-150 IYFAENLTNVA
+150 ENL
-161 FIATN
+161 
-166 PLELVEKNKYE
+166 LQE
-177 DALKLIDFYIAIKP
+177 
-191 TMELFSNRALIY
+191 ALIEI
-203 YYKTEKTPKNIKGLQ
+203 EKTIDHCKDH
-218 KALTQIEITLEQ
+218 
-230 YKENKECWKLN
+230 KECWELH

-250 MGKIT
+250 MGKT
-255 DSRNAYMEALV
+255 TNSRNAYMKSLA

-272 KYKLQN
+272 KYELQN
-278 MIRELEETH
+278 RITKLEETNT
-287 ADYWDNYVLK
+287 DLWDNYVLK

-360 NQAEDILFQDKIQEF
+360 NQAEDILFQDKIQEL

-386 ITITCLKGQKI
+386 ITITSLKGRKI

-444 YDPIDMPE
+444 YDPINMPE

-515 SYEEEEKQLKEET
+515 IYEEEEKQLREET

-542 LLQEKSL
+542 ILQKD
-549 SRNTISST
+549 T
-557 LTDKEKEFLN
+557 LPQPNSVTAITNNEDEFLN
-567 EVRFCIE
+567 EVRFCL
-574 DDGIIDN
+574 DNDGIID
-581 SEQIFL
+581 SEEQVYL
-587 NKTKEKLG
+587 DKVSQKLG
-595 LTEERAKELQESI
+595 LTQTKAQELQNSLI
-608 LKPQFTE
+608 SPQLTD

-620 INALSELMI
+620 IETISKLTI
-629 DGQIP
+629 DGKIP
-634 ESAQRIVERFRN
+634 PSSQRIVEKYRE
-646 LYEID
+646 LYKVSS
-651 EQRAN
+651 QRAEELELYIN
-656 EIEKK
+656 LK
-661 YAHGL
+661 

>member
-26 THKVGNLIKEKEIKE
+26 TLKVGNLIKETEIKE
-41 WLISPQEVIIE
+41 WLFSPQEVIIE
-52 ALTYSI
+52 ALIYSI
-58 TDQTLNRIIKA
+58 TDQALIRIIKA
-69 IQKGIIED
+69 KQKGIIED
-77 LLYLKND
+77 LHYLKKN

-95 YDNSLTPSQTI
+95 YDNSLKPSQTI

-133 IQASRFFPPTT
+133 IQASWLFPPTT

-177 DALKLIDFYIAIKP
+177 DALKLIDFYIGIKP
-191 TMELFSNRALIY
+191 TIENYICRALIY
-203 YYKTEKTPKNIKGLQ
+203 YYKTGKTSKNIEELQ
-218 KALTQIEITLEQ
+218 KVLSLIEIALE
-230 YKENKECWKLN
+230 ENKECWKLH
-241 KYKGHILEL
+241 KYKGQILEL
-250 MGKIT
+250 MGKIIA
-255 DSRNAYMEALV
+255 SRNAYMESLV
-266 EAPEEQ
+266 KAPKDQ
-272 KYKLQN
+272 KYELQKK
-278 MIRELEETH
+278 ITELEDTNP
-287 ADYWDNYVLK
+287 DLWDNYVLK
-297 VPYKERKYIMLV
+297 VPYKERQYIMLV
-309 EDSKIK
+309 DDCKVNK
-315 NCAVSGITI
+315 CAVSGITI
-324 FNSSNVPNCINF
+324 FKSSKVPTCINF

-350 PYNPSVYIPY
+350 PYIPSVYIPY
-360 NQAEDILFQDKIQEF
+360 NQVEDILFQDKIQEF

-386 ITITCLKGQKI
+386 ITITCLKGRKI

-408 VAANAGRF
+408 VVANAGRF
-416 GNASLNI
+416 GNASLNV

-444 YDPIDMPE
+444 YDPIDMPKV
-452 MPSETIWYQNQPK
+452 PSETIWYQNQPK
-465 WQRLVQSRIDGNTLE
+465 WQRIALSRIEGNTLE
-480 YTECISSKLTFFTSS
+480 CTECISSKSISFTSS

-515 SYEEEEKQLKEET
+515 SYEEEEKQLREET

-542 LLQEKSL
+542 LLQEKSQ

-557 LTDKEKEFLN
+557 LTEKEKEFLN

-574 DDGIIDN
+574 DDDIIDN

-587 NKTKEKLG
+587 NKTREKLG

-656 EIEKK
+656 EIEKRLL
-661 YAHGL
+661 YGL

>member
-1 MKVEKTMDT
+1 MDT
-10 IYLEEILEQKL
+10 TSLTKRLKIEIDGWPSLGGIEISKEDIRNTKERLGPKEE
-21 KDIPS
+21 
-26 THKVGNLIKEKEIKE
+26 
-41 WLISPQEVIIE
+41 
-52 ALTYSI
+52 
-58 TDQTLNRIIKA
+58 IIKA
-69 IQKGIIED
+69 FG
-77 LLYLKND
+77 LNLFSFSVSL
-84 LILFTNYAIYI
+84 LFTNYAIYI
-95 YDNSLTPSQTI
+95 KDIQNKTEDIIRWWEITKVSYENEHFMFFNSEGKNFKNINVRTFFPKEISIYTGVGFSMVLTSVASIAPNPLQLAQENKYSEAIEAVNYYITI
-106 EWWRTETVKYDRG
+106 ESSIELYVTRAFIYYDR
-119 YFKFVDHFGSIIGT
+119 
-133 IQASRFFPPTT
+133 
-144 DEENSY
+144 
-150 IYFAENLTNVA
+150 
-161 FIATN
+161 
-166 PLELVEKNKYE
+166 
-177 DALKLIDFYIAIKP
+177 AIK
-191 TMELFSNRALIY
+191 SNDNKNLLQEALTEI
-203 YYKTEKTPKNIKGLQ
+203 EKTIDHCKDH
-218 KALTQIEITLEQ
+218 E
-230 YKENKECWKLN
+230 ECWKLH

-250 MGKIT
+250 MDKIT
-255 DSRNAYMEALV
+255 DSRNAYMRSLA

-278 MIRELEETH
+278 MIREFEEAN
-287 ADYWDNYVLK
+287 ADLWDNYILR

-309 EDSKIK
+309 EDSNIK
-315 NCAVSGITI
+315 KCAVSGITI

-386 ITITCLKGQKI
+386 ITITSLKGRKI

-465 WQRLVQSRIDGNTLE
+465 WQRLAQSRIDGNTLE

-515 SYEEEEKQLKEET
+515 SYEEEEKQLREET
-528 ETIWRVSVKFRSKK
+528 ETIWKVSVKFRSKK
-542 LLQEKSL
+542 LLQEKSQ

-557 LTDKEKEFLN
+557 LTYKEKEFLN

-587 NKTKEKLG
+587 NKTREKLG
-595 LTEERAKELQESI
+595 LTEERAKELQESL

-620 INALSELMI
+620 INALSELMT

>member
-1 MKVEKTMDT
+1 LKKYKLQIMDT
-10 IYLEEILEQKL
+10 TSLTKRLKIEIDGWPSLGGLEVSKEGIR
-21 KDIPS
+21 
-26 THKVGNLIKEKEIKE
+26 NIKERWNLGPKE
-41 WLISPQEVIIE
+41 
-52 ALTYSI
+52 
-58 TDQTLNRIIKA
+58 DIIKA
-69 IQKGIIED
+69 FRQFFMGEGNFD
-77 LLYLKND
+77 FLF
-84 LILFTNYAIYI
+84 FTNYAIYI
-95 YDNSLTPSQTI
+95 ENIL
-106 EWWRTETVKYDRG
+106 TETEDIIRWWEITKVSYENEHFMFFNSEGKNFKNINVRTFFPKEISISTGVDFSKGLTSVASIAPNPLQLAQENKYSEAIEAVNYYITIDSSIELYVIRAFICYDRAI
-119 YFKFVDHFGSIIGT
+119 KSND
-133 IQASRFFPPTT
+133 
-144 DEENSY
+144 N
-150 IYFAENLTNVA
+150 ENL
-161 FIATN
+161 
-166 PLELVEKNKYE
+166 LQE
-177 DALKLIDFYIAIKP
+177 
-191 TMELFSNRALIY
+191 ALIEI
-203 YYKTEKTPKNIKGLQ
+203 EKTIDHCKDH
-218 KALTQIEITLEQ
+218 
-230 YKENKECWKLN
+230 KECWELH

-250 MGKIT
+250 MGKT
-255 DSRNAYMEALV
+255 TNSRNAYMKSLA

-272 KYKLQN
+272 KYELQN
-278 MIRELEETH
+278 RITKLEETNT
-287 ADYWDNYVLK
+287 DLWDNYVLK

-360 NQAEDILFQDKIQEF
+360 NQAEDILFQDKIQEL

-386 ITITCLKGQKI
+386 ITITSLKGRKI

-515 SYEEEEKQLKEET
+515 SYEEEEKQLREET

-542 LLQEKSL
+542 LLQK
-549 SRNTISST
+549 NTLPQPNSVT
-557 LTDKEKEFLN
+557 ALTNNEDEFLN
-567 EVRFCIE
+567 EVRFCLD
-574 DDGIIDN
+574 DDGIID
-581 SEQIFL
+581 SEEQGYL
-587 NKTKEKLG
+587 DKVSQKLG
-595 LTEERAKELQESI
+595 LPQTKAQELQNSLI
-608 LKPQFTE
+608 SPQITD
-615 NEKEY
+615 NERKY
-620 INALSELMI
+620 IEAISELTI
-629 DGQIP
+629 DGKIP
-634 ESAQRIVERFRN
+634 SSSLRIVERYRK
-646 LYEID
+646 LYEVSS
-651 EQRAN
+651 QRAEELELYIN
-656 EIEKK
+656 LK
-661 YAHGL
+661 

>member
-1 MKVEKTMDT
+1 MVGHHWGGG
-10 IYLEEILEQKL
+10 LEASKEHIRKIKEILGL
-21 KDIPS
+21 KQD
-26 THKVGNLIKEKEIKE
+26 
-41 WLISPQEVIIE
+41 
-52 ALTYSI
+52 
-58 TDQTLNRIIKA
+58 IIKA
-69 IQKGIIED
+69 IP
-77 LLYLKND
+77 LL
-84 LILFTNYAIYI
+84 LIPTPFFTNYAIYI
-95 YDNSLTPSQTI
+95 RDMLHETPDIIRWWEITKVSYENEHFMFFNSEGKNFKNINVRIFFPKEISKSTGVGFSESLTSVASIAPNPLQLAQENKYSEAIEAVNYYITI
-106 EWWRTETVKYDRG
+106 ESSIELYVTRAFIYYDR
-119 YFKFVDHFGSIIGT
+119 
-133 IQASRFFPPTT
+133 
-144 DEENSY
+144 
-150 IYFAENLTNVA
+150 
-161 FIATN
+161 
-166 PLELVEKNKYE
+166 
-177 DALKLIDFYIAIKP
+177 AIK
-191 TMELFSNRALIY
+191 SNDNKNLLQEALTEI
-203 YYKTEKTPKNIKGLQ
+203 EKTIDHCKDH
-218 KALTQIEITLEQ
+218 E
-230 YKENKECWKLN
+230 ECWKLH

-255 DSRNAYMEALV
+255 DSRKAYMKSLA

-272 KYKLQN
+272 KYELQN
-278 MIRELEETH
+278 MIRELEEAN
-287 ADYWDNYVLK
+287 ADLWDNYILK

-309 EDSKIK
+309 EDSNIK
-315 NCAVSGITI
+315 KCAVSGITI

-386 ITITCLKGQKI
+386 ITITSLKGRKI

-434 SHEQYDVKYV
+434 SHEQYDIKYV

-587 NKTKEKLG
+587 NKTREKFG
-595 LTEERAKELQESI
+595 LTEERAKELQESL

-634 ESAQRIVERFRN
+634 ESAQRIVERLRN

-651 EQRAN
+651 KQRAN

>member
-1 MKVEKTMDT
+1 MDT
-10 IYLEEILEQKL
+10 TSLTKRLKIEIDGWPSLGGIEISKEDIRNTKERLGPKEE
-21 KDIPS
+21 
-26 THKVGNLIKEKEIKE
+26 
-41 WLISPQEVIIE
+41 
-52 ALTYSI
+52 
-58 TDQTLNRIIKA
+58 IIKA
-69 IQKGIIED
+69 FG
-77 LLYLKND
+77 LNLFSFSVSL
-84 LILFTNYAIYI
+84 LFTNYAIYI
-95 YDNSLTPSQTI
+95 KDIQNKTEDIIRWWEITKVSYENEHFMFFNSEGKNFKNINVRTFFPKEISIYTGVGFSMVLTSVASIAPNPLQLAQENKYSEAIEAVNYYITI
-106 EWWRTETVKYDRG
+106 ESSIELYVTRAFIYYDR
-119 YFKFVDHFGSIIGT
+119 
-133 IQASRFFPPTT
+133 
-144 DEENSY
+144 
-150 IYFAENLTNVA
+150 
-161 FIATN
+161 
-166 PLELVEKNKYE
+166 
-177 DALKLIDFYIAIKP
+177 AIK
-191 TMELFSNRALIY
+191 SNDNKNLLQEALTEI
-203 YYKTEKTPKNIKGLQ
+203 EKTIDHCKDH
-218 KALTQIEITLEQ
+218 E
-230 YKENKECWKLN
+230 ECWKLH

-250 MGKIT
+250 MDKIT
-255 DSRNAYMEALV
+255 DSRNAYMRSLA

-278 MIRELEETH
+278 MIREFEEAN
-287 ADYWDNYVLK
+287 ADLWNNYVLK

-324 FNSSNVPNCINF
+324 FKSSNVPDCINF

-386 ITITCLKGQKI
+386 ITITSLKGRKI

-428 NLMDRT
+428 NLMDRA

-444 YDPIDMPE
+444 YDPINMPE

-480 YTECISSKLTFFTSS
+480 YTECISSKLKFFTSS

-515 SYEEEEKQLKEET
+515 IYEEEEKQLREET

-542 LLQEKSL
+542 LLQKD
-549 SRNTISST
+549 T
-557 LTDKEKEFLN
+557 LPQPNSATALTNNEDEFLN
-567 EVRFCIE
+567 EVRFCL
-574 DDGIIDN
+574 DNDGIID
-581 SEQIFL
+581 SEEQGYL
-587 NKTKEKLG
+587 DKVSQKLG
-595 LTEERAKELQESI
+595 LTQTKAQELQNSLI
-608 LKPQFTE
+608 SPQLTD

-620 INALSELMI
+620 IETISKLTI
-629 DGQIP
+629 DGKIP
-634 ESAQRIVERFRN
+634 PSSQRIVEKYRE
-646 LYEID
+646 LYKVSS
-651 EQRAN
+651 QRAEELELYIN
-656 EIEKK
+656 LK
-661 YAHGL
+661 

>member
-1 MKVEKTMDT
+1 MDT
-10 IYLEEILEQKL
+10 TSLTKRLKIEIDGWPSLGGLEVSKEGIR
-21 KDIPS
+21 
-26 THKVGNLIKEKEIKE
+26 NIKERWNLGPKE
-41 WLISPQEVIIE
+41 
-52 ALTYSI
+52 
-58 TDQTLNRIIKA
+58 DIIKA
-69 IQKGIIED
+69 FRQFFMGEGNFD
-77 LLYLKND
+77 FLF
-84 LILFTNYAIYI
+84 FTNYAIYI
-95 YDNSLTPSQTI
+95 ENILIETEDIIRWWEITKVSYENEHFMFFNSKGKNFKNINVRTFFPKEISISTGVDFSKGLTSVASIAPNPLQLAQENKYSEAIEAVNYYITI
-106 EWWRTETVKYDRG
+106 DSSIELYVIRAFICYDRAI
-119 YFKFVDHFGSIIGT
+119 KSND
-133 IQASRFFPPTT
+133 
-144 DEENSY
+144 N
-150 IYFAENLTNVA
+150 ENL
-161 FIATN
+161 
-166 PLELVEKNKYE
+166 LQE
-177 DALKLIDFYIAIKP
+177 ALTEI
-191 TMELFSNRALIY
+191 
-203 YYKTEKTPKNIKGLQ
+203 EKTIDHCKDH
-218 KALTQIEITLEQ
+218 E
-230 YKENKECWKLN
+230 ECWKLH
-241 KYKGHILEL
+241 KYKGHILEK

-255 DSRNAYMEALV
+255 DSRNAYMKSLA

-272 KYKLQN
+272 KYELQN
-278 MIRELEETH
+278 RITKLEEANT
-287 ADYWDNYVLK
+287 DLWDNYVLK

-360 NQAEDILFQDKIQEF
+360 NQAEDILFQDKIQEL

-386 ITITCLKGQKI
+386 ITITSLKGRKI
-397 NETNNKKEELE
+397 NETNNKKEEIE

-515 SYEEEEKQLKEET
+515 IYEEEEKQLREET

-542 LLQEKSL
+542 LLQKD
-549 SRNTISST
+549 T
-557 LTDKEKEFLN
+557 LTQPNSVTALTNNEDEFLN
-567 EVRFCIE
+567 EVRFCL
-574 DDGIIDN
+574 DNDGIID
-581 SEQIFL
+581 SEEQVYL
-587 NKTKEKLG
+587 DKVSQKLG
-595 LTEERAKELQESI
+595 LTQTKAQELQNSLI
-608 LKPQFTE
+608 SPQITD
-615 NEKEY
+615 NERKY
-620 INALSELMI
+620 IEAISERTI
-629 DGQIP
+629 DGKIP
-634 ESAQRIVERFRN
+634 SSSQRIVERYRK
-646 LYEID
+646 LYEVSS
-651 EQRAN
+651 QRAEELELYIN
-656 EIEKK
+656 LK
-661 YAHGL
+661 

>member
-1 MKVEKTMDT
+1 MDT
-10 IYLEEILEQKL
+10 TSLTKRLKIEIDGWPSLGGIEISKEDIRNTKERLGPKEE
-21 KDIPS
+21 
-26 THKVGNLIKEKEIKE
+26 
-41 WLISPQEVIIE
+41 
-52 ALTYSI
+52 
-58 TDQTLNRIIKA
+58 IIKA
-69 IQKGIIED
+69 FG
-77 LLYLKND
+77 LNLFSFSVSL
-84 LILFTNYAIYI
+84 LFTNYAIYI
-95 YDNSLTPSQTI
+95 KDIQNKTEDIIRWWEITKVSYENEHFMFFNSEGKNFKNINVRTFFPKEISIYTGVGFSMVLTSVASIAPNPLQLAQENKYSEAIEAVNYYITI
-106 EWWRTETVKYDRG
+106 ESSIELYVTRAFIYYDR
-119 YFKFVDHFGSIIGT
+119 
-133 IQASRFFPPTT
+133 
-144 DEENSY
+144 
-150 IYFAENLTNVA
+150 
-161 FIATN
+161 
-166 PLELVEKNKYE
+166 
-177 DALKLIDFYIAIKP
+177 AIK
-191 TMELFSNRALIY
+191 SNDNKNLLQEALTEI
-203 YYKTEKTPKNIKGLQ
+203 EKTIDHCKDH
-218 KALTQIEITLEQ
+218 E
-230 YKENKECWKLN
+230 ECWKLH

-250 MGKIT
+250 MDKIT
-255 DSRNAYMEALV
+255 DSRNAYMRSLA

-278 MIRELEETH
+278 MIREFEEAN
-287 ADYWDNYVLK
+287 ADLWDNYILR

-309 EDSKIK
+309 EDSNIK
-315 NCAVSGITI
+315 KCAVSGITI

-386 ITITCLKGQKI
+386 ITITSLKGRKI

-465 WQRLVQSRIDGNTLE
+465 WQRLAQSRIDGNTLE

-515 SYEEEEKQLKEET
+515 SYEEEEKQLREET

-542 LLQEKSL
+542 LLQEKSQ

-557 LTDKEKEFLN
+557 LTYKEKEFLN

-587 NKTKEKLG
+587 NKTREKLG
-595 LTEERAKELQESI
+595 LTEERAKELQESL

-620 INALSELMI
+620 INALSELMT

>member
-1 MKVEKTMDT
+1 MDT
-10 IYLEEILEQKL
+10 TSLTKRLKIEIDGWPSLGGIEISKEDIRNTKERLGPKEE
-21 KDIPS
+21 
-26 THKVGNLIKEKEIKE
+26 
-41 WLISPQEVIIE
+41 
-52 ALTYSI
+52 
-58 TDQTLNRIIKA
+58 IIKA
-69 IQKGIIED
+69 FG
-77 LLYLKND
+77 LNLFSFSVSL
-84 LILFTNYAIYI
+84 LFTNYAIYI
-95 YDNSLTPSQTI
+95 KDIQNKTEDIIRWWEITKVSYENEHFMFYNSEGKNFKNINVRTFFPKEISIYTGVGFSMVLTSVASIAPNPLQLAQENKYSEAIEAVNYYITI
-106 EWWRTETVKYDRG
+106 ESSIELYVTRAFIYYDR
-119 YFKFVDHFGSIIGT
+119 
-133 IQASRFFPPTT
+133 
-144 DEENSY
+144 
-150 IYFAENLTNVA
+150 
-161 FIATN
+161 
-166 PLELVEKNKYE
+166 
-177 DALKLIDFYIAIKP
+177 AIK
-191 TMELFSNRALIY
+191 SNDNKNLLQEALTEI
-203 YYKTEKTPKNIKGLQ
+203 EKTIDHCKDH
-218 KALTQIEITLEQ
+218 E
-230 YKENKECWKLN
+230 ECWKLH

-250 MGKIT
+250 MDKIT
-255 DSRNAYMEALV
+255 DSRNAYMRSLA

-278 MIRELEETH
+278 MIREFEEAN
-287 ADYWDNYVLK
+287 ADLWDNYILR

-309 EDSKIK
+309 EDSNIK
-315 NCAVSGITI
+315 KCAVSGITI

-386 ITITCLKGQKI
+386 ITITSLKGRKI

-465 WQRLVQSRIDGNTLE
+465 WQRLAQSRIDGNTLE

-542 LLQEKSL
+542 LLQKD
-549 SRNTISST
+549 T
-557 LTDKEKEFLN
+557 LPQPNSATALTNNEDEFLN
-567 EVRFCIE
+567 EVRFCL
-574 DDGIIDN
+574 DNDGIID
-581 SEQIFL
+581 SEEQGYL
-587 NKTKEKLG
+587 DKVSQKLG
-595 LTEERAKELQESI
+595 LTQTKAQELQNSLI
-608 LKPQFTE
+608 SPQLTD

-620 INALSELMI
+620 IETISELTI
-629 DGQIP
+629 DGKIP
-634 ESAQRIVERFRN
+634 PSSQRIVEKYRE
-646 LYEID
+646 LYKVSS
-651 EQRAN
+651 QRAEELELYIN
-656 EIEKK
+656 K
-661 YAHGL
+661 